1 MRCNTL
7 EAQAFTGV
15 NLAKNNTLCKNV
27 TDKIEDQGSEE
38 IQRHVIYSLGK
49 EATFQGGGLETI
61 KSTVAV
67 TCPQI
72 HISKGETPKIHH
84 AFGNRLGY

>member
-15 NLAKNNTLCKNV
+15 NLAKNNSLCKNV

-49 EATFQGGGLETI
+49 EPHFRWGGSIETI
-61 KSTVAV
+61 KSTEDGRNMAAN
-67 TCPQI
+67 TY
-72 HISKGETPKIHH
+72 ISKGEKPKIHK
-84 AFGNRLGY
+84 AFGNS

>member
-49 EATFQGGGLETI
+49 EATFQGGGVKKQLN
-61 KSTVAV
+61 
-67 TCPQI
+67 QQ
-72 HISKGETPKIHH
+72 
-84 AFGNRLGY
+84 